1 MRLAL
6 FGGTFDPIHAAHL
19 TVAREAADR
28 FALDRVLFV
37 PNAHPPHKGGKVT
50 ANYESRARMAE
61 LACETDPRFRV
72 SRLEAGAEKSYSIL
86 TIEKVRQEIDARDEL
101 FFLIGSDAFAEL
113 SSWYRWR
120 DVIAAVEFI
129 VVTRPG
135 HDYATPAGARV
146 LRLETL
152 ALPVSSSDIRAALA
166 RGEASEELPPAVAA
180 YIREQGLYG
189 Q

>member
-1 MRLAL
+1 MKLAL

-28 FALDRVLFV
+28 FALDRVLFI
-37 PNAHPPHKGGKVT
+37 PNAHPPHKGGTVT
-50 ANYESRARMAE
+50 ADYEDRVRMAE
-61 LACETDPRFRV
+61 LACQEDPRFHV
-72 SRLEAGAEKSYSIL
+72 SKLEAGTRKSYSIL
-86 TIEKVRQEIDARDEL
+86 TIEKVRQTLDVGDEL

-113 SSWYRWR
+113 RSWYRWR
-120 DVIAAVEFI
+120 DVIAEVEFI

-135 HDYATPAGARV
+135 HQYTTPPEARV

-166 RGEASEELPPAVAA
+166 RGETPRELPAAVAA
-180 YIREQGLYG
+180 YIRERGLYR
-189 Q
+189 

>member
-1 MRLAL
+1 LRLAL

-28 FALDRVLFV
+28 FALDRVLFI

-50 ANYESRARMAE
+50 ASYENRARMAE
-61 LACETDPRFRV
+61 LACEADPRFRV
-72 SRLEAGAEKSYSIL
+72 SRLEAGAETSYSIL
-86 TIEKVRQEIDARDEL
+86 TIEKIRQGIEARAEL

-113 SSWYRWR
+113 GSWYRWR
-120 DVIAAVEFI
+120 DVITAVEFI

-135 HDYATPAGARV
+135 HNYVTPPGARV

-166 RGEASEELPPAVAA
+166 RGEAVEELPPTVAA
-180 YIREQGLYG
+180 YIHEHGLYR